1 MKYSFKDYLIDT
13 LMLGL
18 SVSITPIV
26 YLLTLLIE
34 NKFDYHYIISPI
46 YLYLAIFISF
56 LLPFIF
62 GAFLS
67 RKICKQSIYLYL
79 TVFVITEIISILH
92 ITMPDTYFMFFF
104 TNEMWVRSLFN
115 NYNGIR
121 DIIIACLVPVLYIVL
136 YYLGSLLKYN
146 KGK

>member
-1 MKYSFKDYLIDT
+1 MKYSLKDYVIDT

-18 SVSITPIV
+18 SISITSVLP
-26 YLLTLLIE
+26 LI
-34 NKFDYHYIISPI
+34 NISASNGNLSNNFVVILII
-46 YLYLAIFISF
+46 FSF
-56 LLPFIF
+56 VCPFIF
-62 GAFLS
+62 GIFFSKRLNKKS
-67 RKICKQSIYLYL
+67 SFSYL
-79 TVFVITEIISILH
+79 TVLIILEIISILH
-92 ITMPDTYFMFFF
+92 ITMPDTYFMFLF
-104 TNEMWVRSLFN
+104 TNEMLVRGLFN

>member
-1 MKYSFKDYLIDT
+1 MKYSLKDYVIDT

-18 SVSITPIV
+18 SISITSVLP
-26 YLLTLLIE
+26 LI
-34 NKFDYHYIISPI
+34 NISASNGNLSNQFVVILII
-46 YLYLAIFISF
+46 FSF
-56 LLPFIF
+56 VCPFIF
-62 GAFLS
+62 GIFFSKRLNKKS
-67 RKICKQSIYLYL
+67 SFSYL
-79 TVFVITEIISILH
+79 TVLIILEIISILH
-92 ITMPDTYFMFFF
+92 ITMPDTYFMFLF
-104 TNEMWVRSLFN
+104 TNEMLVRGLFN

>member
-1 MKYSFKDYLIDT
+1 MKYSLKDYVIDT

-18 SVSITPIV
+18 SISITSVLPLINISASNG
-26 YLLTLLIE
+26 YLSDNFVVILI
-34 NKFDYHYIISPI
+34 
-46 YLYLAIFISF
+46 IFSF
-56 LLPFIF
+56 VCPFIF
-62 GAFLS
+62 GIFFSKRLNKKS
-67 RKICKQSIYLYL
+67 SFSYL
-79 TVFVITEIISILH
+79 TVLIILEIISILH
-92 ITMPDTYFMFFF
+92 ITMPDTYFMFLF
-104 TNEMWVRSLFN
+104 TNEMLVRGLFN

>member
-1 MKYSFKDYLIDT
+1 MKYSLKDYVIDT

-18 SVSITPIV
+18 SISITSVLP
-26 YLLTLLIE
+26 LI
-34 NKFDYHYIISPI
+34 NISASGGNLSNQFVVILII
-46 YLYLAIFISF
+46 FSF
-56 LLPFIF
+56 VCPFIF
-62 GAFLS
+62 GIFFSKRLNKKS
-67 RKICKQSIYLYL
+67 SFSYL
-79 TVFVITEIISILH
+79 TVLIILEIISILH
-92 ITMPDTYFMFFF
+92 ITMPDTYFMFLF
-104 TNEMWVRSLFN
+104 TNEMLVRGLFN